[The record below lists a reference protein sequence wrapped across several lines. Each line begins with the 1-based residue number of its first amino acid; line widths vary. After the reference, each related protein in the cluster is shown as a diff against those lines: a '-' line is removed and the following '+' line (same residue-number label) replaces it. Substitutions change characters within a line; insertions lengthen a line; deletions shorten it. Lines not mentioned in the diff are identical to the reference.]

1 MAVIRPDGTI
11 ETGEIVRAS
20 GQIEQVTGGGGGPSG
35 DLFIK
40 IAGEG
45 GLAGKGGL
53 AGNGGLAG

>member
-11 ETGEIVRAS
+11 ETGEIVRSS
-20 GQIEQVTGGGGGPSG
+20 GQIEQVTAGGGGGG